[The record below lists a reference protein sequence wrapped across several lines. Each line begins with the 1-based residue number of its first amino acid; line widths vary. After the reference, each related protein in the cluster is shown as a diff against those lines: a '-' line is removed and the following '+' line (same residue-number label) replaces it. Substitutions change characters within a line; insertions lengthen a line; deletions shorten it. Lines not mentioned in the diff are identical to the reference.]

1 MLFNIIKINN
11 NIRIK
16 LLKNNKLL
24 GESSSQI
31 HSDKINSSLNNI
43 YINNNF
49 KHNGYGSKLL
59 NKTESILKELKIEKV
74 YMTVWSPDTDDS
86 LCSFYEK
93 NNYKLTTNQP
103 VINKIDNYDKIYL
116 LYNMYKKL

>member
-103 VINKIDNYDKIYL
+103 VINKIDNYDNIYL